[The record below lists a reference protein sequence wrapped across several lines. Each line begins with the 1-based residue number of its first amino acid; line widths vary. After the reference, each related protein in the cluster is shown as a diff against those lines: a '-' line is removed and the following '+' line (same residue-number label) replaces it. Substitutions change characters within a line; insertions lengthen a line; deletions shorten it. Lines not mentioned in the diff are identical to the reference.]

1 MAGTTISSGEL
12 VSIYLEFF
20 KKSTTDSR
28 LGPIHIAVYTAIFDI
43 WIKKGCISPVTLF
56 SSEVLPVAKLST
68 RMTYHR
74 ILKELGDYGYLMY
87 TPSFNKYRGSRIIL
101 I

>member
-1 MAGTTISSGEL
+1 MAEKIVNNGDL
-12 VSIYLEFF
+12 VSIYLAFF
-20 KKSTTDSR
+20 TRSTTDSR
-28 LGPIHIAVYTAIFDI
+28 LGPIHIAVYTAIFEI
-43 WIKKGCISPVTLF
+43 WIKKGCVTPVTLF

-74 ILKELGDYGYLMY
+74 ILKELGDYGYLLY
-87 TPSFNKYRGSRIIL
+87 TPSFNKYRGSKIIL